1 MLELKISEL
10 CKANYMTSY
19 EKMRIKDG
27 RKIQKKGFSLATKKI
42 PKPEKS
48 QLGNI
53 GRLPRNVQQ
62 LSRKETG
69 NNDRS
74 IL

>member
-10 CKANYMTSY
+10 CKANYMTNSK
-19 EKMRIKDG
+19 KMRIKDG
-27 RKIQKKGFSLATKKI
+27 RKTQKKGFSLATKKT

-48 QLGNI
+48 QLWNI
-53 GRLPRNVQQ
+53 GKLPRNVQQ
-62 LSRKETG
+62 LGREETG

>member
-1 MLELKISEL
+1 
-10 CKANYMTSY
+10 
-19 EKMRIKDG
+19 MRIKDG

>member
-1 MLELKISEL
+1 
-10 CKANYMTSY
+10 
-19 EKMRIKDG
+19 MRIKDG
-27 RKIQKKGFSLATKKI
+27 RKTQKKGFSLATKKT

-48 QLGNI
+48 QLWNI
-53 GRLPRNVQQ
+53 GKLPRNVQQ
-62 LSRKETG
+62 LGREETG